1 MLPDDPIKTIA
12 LVVVFVGLV
21 LLAASAFFL
30 FMPQPEAGPPG
41 AEGRAAPRRKVL
53 KTATIE
59 FGGIEMNC
67 VVRNISE
74 TGAAI
79 EVASPQMC
87 PFAFVLAIPS
97 DNSTRHCRVVWRR
110 GQRLGVRFD

>member
-1 MLPDDPIKTIA
+1 MLPDDPIKATA
-12 LVVVFVGLV
+12 LVVVVVGLV
-21 LLAASAFFL
+21 LLAASALYL
-30 FMPQPEAGPPG
+30 FMPERDEAPDGI
-41 AEGRAAPRRKVL
+41 EGRTAPRRRVL
-53 KTATIE
+53 KTARIE
-59 FGGIEMNC
+59 FSGIEMDC

-74 TGAAI
+74 TGAAL

-110 GQRLGVRFD
+110 GKRLGVRFN